1 MLTDPLPTTLDLRK
15 AAARGAG
22 VGGALKARDLVRFR
36 PLLAGDEGEI
46 SVEMECSRDEDG
58 RYLVRVAI
66 EADVLVTCQRCLE
79 TMPEHLSSDNTL
91 VVVWTDAEAASLPKH
106 LDPLVATEPTSNL
119 WELVEDELILG
130 MRPFS
135 YHDTEQCNRKSAAFS
150 DPEPEDEGEEGKPN
164 PFSVLDQLKPVEKKQ
179 EL

>member
-1 MLTDPLPTTLDLRK
+1 MLTDPLPTTLDIRK

-22 VGGALKARDLVRFR
+22 VGGVLKPRDLARFR
-36 PLLAGDEGEI
+36 PLLAAEEGNI
-46 SVEMECSRDEDG
+46 SVVMEFSRDEDD
-58 RYLVRVAI
+58 RVLVRVAI
-66 EADVLVTCQRCLE
+66 EADVMVTCQRCLE
-79 TMPEHLSSDNTL
+79 KMPEHLSSDNTL

-106 LDPLVATEPTSNL
+106 LDPLVVAEPASHL

-130 MRPFS
+130 LRPFN
-135 YHDTEQCNRKSAAFS
+135 YHDTEECNRTTVAFS
-150 DPEPEDEGEEGKPN
+150 DPEPEGGGGEGKPN